1 MGSNNK
7 VKHES
12 KIRNFL
18 LVSLCLI
25 FGFSISGCSSVSLTA
40 SEVSG
45 TWSYDSNKSMYPL
58 SSGGSIEL
66 RVDGSVVVKGV
77 SKGVFISAVGDELV
91 ESDSGKWGIESDRPN
106 KSGDTVSLTIDLP
119 SGRILTTLFLEKEGD
134 NLYLYS
140 SIDLDRGYFYYFKKN
155 S

>member
-1 MGSNNK
+1 M
-7 VKHES
+7 
-12 KIRNFL
+12 
-18 LVSLCLI
+18 
-25 FGFSISGCSSVSLTA
+25 
-40 SEVSG
+40 
-45 TWSYDSNKSMYPL
+45 
-58 SSGGSIEL
+58 
-66 RVDGSVVVKGV
+66 KGV